1 MKMKKMLAGLLAL
14 ALCLGAMAGCSSD
27 AGNESAPAESP
38 L

>member
-14 ALCLGAMAGCSSD
+14 ALCLGAMAAAALMPETSRHRRV
-27 AGNESAPAESP
+27 P